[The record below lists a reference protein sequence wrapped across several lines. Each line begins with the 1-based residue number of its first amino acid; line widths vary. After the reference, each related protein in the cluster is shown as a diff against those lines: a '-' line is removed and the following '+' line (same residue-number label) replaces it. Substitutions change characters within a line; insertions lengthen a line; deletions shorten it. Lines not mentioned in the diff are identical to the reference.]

1 MPNVIA
7 SGTTVSNG
15 TLKRNN
21 FLIGV
26 DSTVIY
32 GPTASTGFW
41 NGVVPPTSG
50 YTVYAQKSSQGP
62 SIRSAANDSELITI
76 ARQYG
81 GTNITTVTD
90 ALNYFNGQSNFLVTN
105 IDYPSINTTGTILYL
120 DAGYTPSYPRTG
132 TTWNDIGGKT
142 NNATLTSDPT
152 YSSTAGGCITFNGS
166 NLAPVTSSLL
176 NVTYTGKTITVV
188 GRSSASGWT
197 SGVAQYRAMF
207 GSTSTRNWNF
217 YVLHDASNNYSLH
230 FSAGGFGTISST
242 SNLLAPGNWF
252 VVSMVNDSSGN
263 CSFYVNGSLL
273 STHTGVTLTQYG
285 ASDEAVARADN
296 SWLGDIAIVQLSAV
310 ALTSSQVIA
319 NQNALK
325 TRFGL

>member
-7 SGTTVSNG
+7 SATTVSNG

-26 DSTVIY
+26 DNTVVY
-32 GPTASTGFW
+32 GPTSSTNFW
-41 NGVVPPTSG
+41 NGIVPASGG

-81 GTNITTVTD
+81 GTNITTVSD
-90 ALNYFNGQSNFLVTN
+90 ALNYLNSQSNFLTTN

-142 NNATLTSDPT
+142 NNATLTNGPT

-166 NLAPVTSSLL
+166 NQLAPVTSSLL
-176 NVTYTGKTITVV
+176 NVTYTGKTITI
-188 GRSSASGWT
+188 GARANASAWT
-197 SGVAQYRAMF
+197 SGVAQFRGLF
-207 GSTSTRNWNF
+207 GSLSGSRNWNT
-217 YVLHDASNNYSLH
+217 YVYHDASNNYVIH
-230 FSAGGFGTISST
+230 FSAGGYGTFSSA
-242 SNLLAPGNWF
+242 SNLLAPTNWF
-252 VVSMVNDSSGN
+252 VITVVNDSSGN
-263 CSFYVNGSLL
+263 ISYYINGAL
-273 STHTGVTLTQYG
+273 SSTATGFPLSQYSNG
-285 ASDEAVARADN
+285 DEAVGRTDN
-296 SWLGDIAIVQLSAV
+296 WWYGDIAIVQV
-310 ALTSSQVIA
+310 KSSQVS
-319 NQNALK
+319 
-325 TRFGL
+325 